1 MRITTPENDISQILF
16 TEKQIAA
23 RVEAL
28 GMQLTEQYHDKKPV
42 MVCVLKGASFFYIDL
57 CRQMRCNIDMDF
69 ISVSSYGA
77 GSKSSGVVRLIKDL
91 DTDIT
96 GRHVILVEDIIDS
109 GLTLSYLREFFGS
122 RKPASIRTVSF
133 LDKTARH
140 PSHLKTDYCG
150 FEIPDEFVVGYGLD
164 YANYYRNL
172 PYIGVLKPEV
182 YQ

>member
-28 GMQLTEQYHDKKPV
+28 GMELTAEYKEKKPV

-57 CRQMRCNIDMDF
+57 CRQMQCNIDMDF

-77 GSKSSGVVRLIKDL
+77 GSKSSGVVKLIKDL

-109 GLTLSYLREFFGS
+109 GLTLTYLKEFFGA
-122 RKPASIRTVSF
+122 RKPASIRTISF
-133 LDKTARH
+133 LDKAARH
-140 PSHLKTDYCG
+140 PSNLKTDYCG

-182 YQ
+182 YA